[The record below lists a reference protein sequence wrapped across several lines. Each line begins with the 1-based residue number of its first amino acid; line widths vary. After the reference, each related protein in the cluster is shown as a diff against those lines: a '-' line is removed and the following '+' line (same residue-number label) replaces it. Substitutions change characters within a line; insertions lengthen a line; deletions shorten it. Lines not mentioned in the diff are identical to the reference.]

1 MDSCFG
7 IYAEQVELW
16 FKNSLPGTTTIQEA
30 ILSPFDCVEADNV
43 GAGQSA
49 PAERAVHLA
58 YELLSC
64 AMIKIST
71 VHLSFTSYLSDGAL
85 SYKRKIK
92 KNKALFDELLNAM
105 DTVGFL
111 DEVNV
116 MRNFHVSIPAQVIQQ
131 ANSNCLS

>member
-1 MDSCFG
+1 MVVVVDSCFG

-64 AMIKIST
+64 AMLKIST
-71 VHLSFTSYLSDGAL
+71 VHSL
-85 SYKRKIK
+85 
-92 KNKALFDELLNAM
+92 
-105 DTVGFL
+105 
-111 DEVNV
+111 
-116 MRNFHVSIPAQVIQQ
+116 IQQ
-131 ANSNCLS
+131 LSLRWSIILQEENKEKQGAI

>member
-30 ILSPFDCVEADNV
+30 ILPPFDCVEADNV

-49 PAERAVHLA
+49 PAA

-64 AMIKIST
+64 AMFKIST
-71 VHLSFTSYLSDGAL
+71 VHSL
-85 SYKRKIK
+85 
-92 KNKALFDELLNAM
+92 
-105 DTVGFL
+105 
-111 DEVNV
+111 
-116 MRNFHVSIPAQVIQQ
+116 IQQ
-131 ANSNCLS
+131 LSLRWSIILQEENNEKQGAI